1 MEPVPPPRMPSLAL
15 FSAEFRSAL
24 LRRAWFGSICDDMG
38 VSDDDLSKLSGVSE
52 SDAELIDEAEGE
64 SRAEAPDLAAVT
76 ERVMADPRTGKP
88 YPSRS
93 RVFLTGLRSTA
104 FVCLQAI
111 IVLLFL
117 WVLMWVVGKLW
128 VIVLPVLLAIIVATV
143 LWPPVRWLR
152 AHRVPPAL
160 ASLLSVVLAI
170 GVVGAVIGVIV
181 PSVIDQTPELV
192 NHAIDGIKQVQEW
205 VKGPPFNVDDEQM
218 SGFVDTIVHRLQQSS
233 TTIASGVFS
242 GVGAATSVL
251 ITGFTSLVLVFF
263 FLKDGPKF
271 LPWLGRTAG
280 KPTGSHLAEVLV
292 RMWNTLGGFIRT
304 QAIVSA
310 VDAVLIG
317 IGLVILD
324 VPLAG
329 VLVVITFIGGFVPI
343 VGAFVA
349 GALAVLIALVA
360 NGLTS
365 ALIVLGIILAVQQ
378 LEGNVLSPWLQ
389 SKAMELHAAVVLLA
403 VMLGGSMFGIVGA
416 FLAVPAVSCL
426 TVMLRYV
433 LEQIGLAAGEQI
445 QLEDAEAERTGGTPG
460 IIRRWLPG
468 GKTAVPEE

>member
-1 MEPVPPPRMPSLAL
+1 MTI
-15 FSAEFRSAL
+15 
-24 LRRAWFGSICDDMG
+24 WG

-52 SDAELIDEAEGE
+52 TDAELIDEAED
-64 SRAEAPDLAAVT
+64 EAADEPDNLPEVA
-76 ERVMADPRTGKP
+76 ERVMNDPDTGKP
-88 YPSRS
+88 YPNRG
-93 RVFLTGLRSTA
+93 RVFRIGLRSTA
-104 FVCLQAI
+104 MVCLQAI
-111 IVLLFL
+111 IVLAFL
-117 WVLMWVVGKLW
+117 WVLMWILGKFW

-143 LWPPVRWLR
+143 LWPPVRFMRKLGL
-152 AHRVPPAL
+152 PPAL
-160 ASLLSVVLAI
+160 AALFALVGTI
-170 GVVGAVIGVIV
+170 GVVAAVLALVV
-181 PSVIDQTPELV
+181 PSVIDQTPLLV
-192 NHAIDGIKQVQEW
+192 DHAIDGIRKVQDW
-205 VKGPPFNVDDEQM
+205 IKGPPLNIDEQQM
-218 SGFVDTIVHRLQQSS
+218 SGFSDTIISKLQASS
-233 TTIASGVFS
+233 TTIASGVFT

-251 ITGFTSLVLVFF
+251 ITAFTALVLVFF

-271 LPWLGRTAG
+271 IPWLDRTL
-280 KPTGSHLAEVLV
+280 GSPSGTHVSEVSM

-317 IGLVILD
+317 IGLIILD

-329 VLVVITFIGGFVPI
+329 VLVIITFLGGFVPI

-389 SKAMELHAAVVLLA
+389 SKAMELHAAIVLLA
-403 VMLGGSMFGIVGA
+403 VMLGGSLFGIVGA
-416 FLAVPAVSCL
+416 FLAVPTASCL
-426 TVMLRYV
+426 AVLLRYI

-445 QLEDAEAERTGGTPG
+445 RAEDEAEKSGGGGGIKRFIPG
-460 IIRRWLPG
+460 MKVDPQW
-468 GKTAVPEE
+468 E